1 MTVGKSGRLSM
12 RVAPL
17 VMRRPLPQMLHSG
30 KSMLGAGTGVGVGLT
45 VGMGVD
51 GAGMYVITARGMVD
65 VSEAAGAGVSP
76 FIPFIAFICL
86 ATVIGSV
93 ESPSSSPLDNR
104 R

>member
-1 MTVGKSGRLSM
+1 
-12 RVAPL
+12 
-17 VMRRPLPQMLHSG
+17 
-30 KSMLGAGTGVGVGLT
+30 MLGAGTGVGVGLT

-51 GAGMYVITARGMVD
+51 GAGMNVITARGMVD
-65 VSEAAGAGVSP
+65 VSEAAGAGVS
-76 FIPFIAFICL
+76 PFIAFICL